1 MNYHP
6 LKIFIIDQK
15 SQKTSEVTSILMP
28 KNFKTMNFWSDSK
41 SLGGFCGVQMHHS
54 LLFICFKS
62 PFLFP
67 PQVVDVNTGA
77 ILPANERGEL
87 YFRGPQLMQG
97 YVDKTATKEVLDK
110 DGWYKTGT
118 SLYN

>member
-1 MNYHP
+1 MTRVSTGKINYT
-6 LKIFIIDQK
+6 DQK
-15 SQKTSEVTSILMP
+15 RFSISFQFYFQFSFFFIKTA
-28 KNFKTMNFWSDSK
+28 
-41 SLGGFCGVQMHHS
+41 
-54 LLFICFKS
+54 
-62 PFLFP
+62 
-67 PQVVDVNTGA
+67 QVVDVNTGA

-118 SLYN
+118 YHITWKMATDQI